1 MRKVEASPSPLL
13 PRGGVAAVD
22 RVAEIVNR
30 SQLKYQ
36 NSHERTSCPL
46 SWLPYEVAL
55 LCLARVRRCD
65 HPALSLLFHK
75 IRSKMGITDTEVY
88 LCLRTPPDANPGW
101 YILRRSSNL
110 IPIAAASSFPSQH
123 LESSAVAL
131 GSAIYVIGGR
141 MINGIPTSDVSRL
154 DCRTHTWRRVPSMG
168 VARASPA
175 AAVGSTNHLVLY
187 VFTDDALLG
196 YVTYVYASSTLLS
209 SSHANRGGSSTMNLI
224 EKQLK
229 RRAKR
234 AVAKILE
241 RRVSMVGEASSK
253 TERSLDGIDMRC
265 KVVDF
270 GNACWAHKQIAE
282 EIQTRPVQSS

>member
-1 MRKVEASPSPLL
+1 MVWRLWIES
-13 PRGGVAAVD
+13 RD
-22 RVAEIVNR
+22 RQQI
-30 SQLKYQ
+30 S
-36 NSHERTSCPL
+36 SG
-46 SWLPYEVAL
+46 
-55 LCLARVRRCD
+55 
-65 HPALSLLFHK
+65 FHK

-168 VARASPA
+168 VGRASPA
-175 AAVGSTNHLVLY
+175 AAVVDLCGEWSGEN
-187 VFTDDALLG
+187 ALLLAEG
-196 YVTYVYASSTLLS
+196 SSQFSWNDNFVPNFLFTIILLKFWRS
-209 SSHANRGGSSTMNLI
+209 ANRGGSSTMNLI

-270 GNACWAHKQIAE
+270 GNACWADKQIAE